1 MRNLNQKAADRLQTV
16 TTVVAPGFNNLSQ
29 LERERFFEIVDD
41 ALGDRPQSMCRQLAL
56 FLTVLDIAPIV
67 RWGRP
72 LGRLDSV
79 RAERVLRWFQEAPIG
94 KLRQGFWGLKT
105 LIYMGYYGR
114 NEVWPELGYAP
125 SISGGSGADD

>member
-1 MRNLNQKAADRLQTV
+1 MVKRITAYRFSKKFKKQYQAMPLEIKQA
-16 TTVVAPGFNNLSQ
+16 FN
-29 LERERFFEIVDD
+29 EK
-41 ALGDRPQSMCRQLAL
+41 LAL
-56 FLTVLDIAPIV
+56 FLTVLDIGPIV

-79 RAERVLRWFQEAPIG
+79 RAERALRWFQEAPIG

-105 LIYMGYYGR
+105 LIFMGYYGR

-125 SISGGSGADD
+125 SIGGGNGADD